1 MALND
6 PLANI
11 LSAIKN
17 AEKVGK
23 SECLVTPTSKMITK
37 VLTIMKEHEY
47 LKNFELIDPA
57 RGGLIKI
64 TLQGSIN
71 NCGVVKPRFSFTREN
86 SEKYEKRY
94 LPAKGFGMLIV
105 STSQGVMTSAEALG
119 KNIGGKLI
127 AYCY

>member
-11 LSAIKN
+11 LSAINN

-23 SECLVTPTSKMITK
+23 SECIVTPISKMIIK
-37 VLTIMKEHEY
+37 VLTIMKENGY
-47 LKNFELIDPA
+47 IQDFEIMDKQ
-57 RGGLIKI
+57 RGGRIKVK
-64 TLQGSIN
+64 LSGNIN
-71 NCGVVKPRFSFTREN
+71 ECGVVKPRFSFTREN
-86 SEKYEKRY
+86 SEMFEKRY
-94 LPAKGFGMLIV
+94 LPAKGFGILVV
-105 STSQGVMTSAEALG
+105 STSQGVIINKEVLE